1 MIKHISLYINTE
13 KINHKYSSNRIYML
27 KKKVYTHLFH
37 FWIQLFLDFLSW
49 GKKIKIP

>member
-27 KKKVYTHLFH
+27 KKKYTPTYFISEYNY
-37 FWIQLFLDFLSW
+37 F
-49 GKKIKIP
+49 